1 MLRSEHPL
9 HRKICGTIAA
19 VTNAGS
25 PPVYPNLPCDAAMP
39 LGTPGPVL
47 ASWGKRVA
55 AAVLDGA
62 IGAGTT
68 FLAFGDQSVTVPF
81 IGTAFQPTGVQ
92 GVPTTSWTDSG
103 WVISAVLLVIVM
115 QAYLGVTPGKIV
127 MGIAVVHERDARP
140 IGLVRTT
147 VRWLLHILDSILLIG
162 YLRPLWNAQRKT
174 FADSIMATVVLDTRR
189 PRRHHWFAPGG
200 DSLVDPGPPRSW
212 ESPVGPWWWSA
223 ATAICAVACAAGV
236 LFSFASSGSGPLV
249 ISCGMTASDDGPL
262 GLTGGTLSSGNM
274 TTTRLGVT
282 RHASGPGSQMTATWE
297 WSALQP
303 ATRVVTL
310 RASFARADGTGA
322 RHYDYPA
329 PDGATQEATISLPDD
344 TLKGLGGSWTWTQ
357 TILVDG
363 VESPG
368 CSASPPG

>member
-1 MLRSEHPL
+1 L

-103 WVISAVLLVIVM
+103 WVVGAVLLMIVM

-140 IGLVRTT
+140 IGLVQTT
-147 VRWLLHILDSILLIG
+147 VRWLLHIVDSILLIG

-200 DSLVDPGPPRSW
+200 VSVVDPGPPRSW
-212 ESPVGPWWWSA
+212 EAPLGPRWWSGV
-223 ATAICAVACAAGV
+223 TAIAAVACAAGV

-303 ATRVVTL
+303 ATGVVTL

-322 RHYDYPA
+322 RHFDYGA
-329 PDGATQEATISLPDD
+329 SDGATQAATISLPDD
-344 TLKGLGGSWTWTQ
+344 SLKGLGDSWTWTQ
-357 TILVDG
+357 TILVGG

-368 CSASPPG
+368 CTASPPG

>member
-1 MLRSEHPL
+1 MLRSEHPIAS
-9 HRKICGTIAA
+9 KIYGTIAA
-19 VTNAGS
+19 VTSAGN
-25 PPVYPNLPCDAAMP
+25 PPADFNLPLDAAMP
-39 LGTPGPVL
+39 LGIPGPVF

-55 AAVLDGA
+55 ASVLDGA
-62 IGAGTT
+62 IGTGTT
-68 FLAFGDQSVTVPF
+68 FLALGDQFVTVPF
-81 IGTAFQPTGVQ
+81 IGAALQPTAVQ

-103 WVISAVLLVIVM
+103 WVVSAALLMIVM

-127 MGIAVVHERDARP
+127 MGIAVVHERDSRP
-140 IGLVRTT
+140 IGLVQTT

-162 YLRPLWNAQRKT
+162 YLRPLWNSQRKT

-189 PRRHHWFAPGG
+189 PRRHRWFAPGG
-200 DSLVDPGPPRSW
+200 DSVVDPGPPRSW
-212 ESPVGPWWWSA
+212 EAPLGPRWWSPV
-223 ATAICAVACAAGV
+223 TAIAAVACAAGV
-236 LFSFASSGSGPLV
+236 LFSFAASGSGPLV

-262 GLTGGTLSSGNM
+262 GLTGGTLSSGNT

-282 RHASGPGSQMTATWE
+282 RHASGPGSQITTTWE

-303 ATRVVTL
+303 ATSVVTL

-329 PDGATQEATISLPDD
+329 PDGAAQAATISLPDD
-344 TLKGLGGSWTWTQ
+344 SLKGLGDSWTWTQ

-368 CSASPPG
+368 CTATSPG